1 MLVKTLKNKLM
12 MQAAVLAAPLLLVGC
27 SSVPDA
33 VNPVEWYRSS
43 VEYFNEDETDVAE
56 DVEMTDEA
64 TASETAEAAPK
75 AEKKI
80 ESGFVAAQ
88 TPQRQYAQPVM
99 RQGQVVNALTDGKTV
114 DVAGQPPAPTAAPT
128 TPVTT
133 TQITQNPVIDTTGS
147 ENRVV
152 TSTPTPTVSSPV
164 QPRDTRSVSEVYAA
178 NIAQTRP
185 LNMSQSM
192 GSTSAYDLNTHPFET
207 VVISSGGVQRQ
218 GPTYS
223 QQPRQVASLN
233 NVMTTDVRETYS
245 AGMAIEP
252 SVVTNGQAISLNQYN
267 PAMYTGSFQVAT
279 IQFGV
284 GSANLTG
291 EDVRILK
298 EVLNIHRQQGGI
310 IRIVG
315 HASSRTRNMTPEQ
328 HMRVNQK
335 VALSRADKVAKK
347 LLQLGMPGDSLFVG
361 GVSDSQP
368 LYQEVMP
375 SGEAGN
381 RRTEIFVDY

>member
-1 MLVKTLKNKLM
+1 MLSKTLKNKLM

-43 VEYFNEDETDVAE
+43 VEYFNEDDTDVAE
-56 DVEMTDEA
+56 QADSGSEAGDV
-64 TASETAEAAPK
+64 AEAAPE
-75 AEKKI
+75 AQKKI

-99 RQGQVVNALTDGKTV
+99 RQGQVVNALNDSTDV
-114 DVAGQPPAPTAAPT
+114 DVAAQPPAPKAAPT
-128 TPVTT
+128 EPVIT
-133 TQITQNPVIDTTGS
+133 TQINENPVIDTNPA

-152 TSTPTPTVSSPV
+152 ASTPTQSSPIQPT
-164 QPRDTRSVSEVYAA
+164 QPRDTRSVSEVYEA
-178 NIAQTRP
+178 NLAQTRP
-185 LNMSQSM
+185 LNSM
-192 GSTSAYDLNTHPFET
+192 DTMNNTSAYELNTHPFET
-207 VVISSGGVQRQ
+207 VVISSNGVQHQ
-218 GPTYS
+218 GAAYG
-223 QQPRQVASLN
+223 QQPTQVAALN
-233 NVMTTDVRETYS
+233 NVMTTDVRSTYA

-252 SVVTNGQAISLNQYN
+252 QVVRSGQALSLSQYN
-267 PAMYTGSFQVAT
+267 PSMFTGSFQVAT

-284 GSANLTG
+284 GSASLSN

-298 EVLNIHRQQGGI
+298 EVLSIHNQQGGV

-328 HMRVNQK
+328 HMQVNHK
-335 VALSRADKVAKK
+335 VALSRADKVANK
-347 LLQLGMPGDSLFVG
+347 LLQLGMPGDRLFVG